1 MWKRRLR
8 PRLEPNSQESVK
20 ESHGLEAAGRTEAAG
35 GWPRKCKSHV
45 KLEWESD
52 TFEEAGGYAD
62 GGTEAGSGDGSEG
75 SSLEADRQNN
85 IKVL

>member
-20 ESHGLEAAGRTEAAG
+20 ESYGLEAAG
-35 GWPRKCKSHV
+35 GWPRKGKSHI

-52 TFEEAGGYAD
+52 TFEEVRGYAD
-62 GGTEAGSGDGSEG
+62 GGTDAGSGDGSED